1 MQDSL
6 NVENTPACHH
16 REHNVSGTTQ
26 ASFLAK
32 FKATQNKHSQKRQ
45 HCNVYMY
52 YIYIYIYIY
61 ILLLYIYIYFIILYY
76 IYVLLDKYIRKKAKT

>member
-6 NVENTPACHH
+6 GIENTPACHH

-32 FKATQNKHSQKRQ
+32 FKATQNKFGQKGQPHSI
-45 HCNVYMY
+45 YM
-52 YIYIYIYIY
+52 YIYIYKYIYIY
-61 ILLLYIYIYFIILYY
+61 ILHGH
-76 IYVLLDKYIRKKAKT
+76 YVRKKAKK

>member
-6 NVENTPACHH
+6 NVENTPVNHR
-16 REHNVSGTTQ
+16 REHNVSGTIQ

-32 FKATQNKHSQKRQ
+32 FKAAQNKLGQKG
-45 HCNVYMY
+45 NTAMYIYVYV

-61 ILLLYIYIYFIILYY
+61 CMVKILGRKLKRSVYQL
-76 IYVLLDKYIRKKAKT
+76 VLRTRS